1 MTNDFETFGA
11 HIRNILGPY
20 ANIVAMLEDLANPET
35 DLKHKNLILNVL
47 RGENLLKNAK
57 ENLEHFKKFSYLD
70 ELEKLNWR
78 ATDLYQEYC
87 KENEEV

>member
-20 ANIVAMLEDLANPET
+20 ANIVSMLEDLADPKT
-35 DLKHKNLILNVL
+35 DLKTKNLVLNFL
-47 RGENLLKNAK
+47 RSDKVLKNAQ

-70 ELEKLNWR
+70 ELENLNWR
-78 ATDLYQEYC
+78 ATKLYEEYC
-87 KENEEV
+87 REHKND

>member
-1 MTNDFETFGA
+1 MANDFETFGA

-47 RGENLLKNAK
+47 RGEKLLKNAK

-78 ATDLYQEYC
+78 TTDLYKEYC
-87 KENEEV
+87 EQNN